1 VRKAKDVAGET
12 ESERKRPASILPPLG
27 KKDPSPEPA

>member
-1 VRKAKDVAGET
+1 VVKKNAAPDAE
-12 ESERKRPASILPPLG
+12 ERKRPASILPPLG